1 MPVGYAGVSAL
12 SDRPFSGGRWY
23 SLAPGLSWQ
32 VTTSGNPVLL
42 HPFHFTFW
50 KNQENAHVVLRTG
63 IFIIAIIAAVF
74 GFSGLAAGAAG
85 IAKILFIVFLVMALA
100 TFVVNLMRGR

>member
-1 MPVGYAGVSAL
+1 MVQPGTRL
-12 SDRPFSGGRWY
+12 K
-23 SLAPGLSWQ
+23 LASNHF
-32 VTTSGNPVLL
+32 GNPVLL

-63 IFIIAIIAAVF
+63 IFYYRHHRRRVRIF
-74 GFSGLAAGAAG
+74 RLAAGAAG

>member
-1 MPVGYAGVSAL
+1 MVQPGTRL
-12 SDRPFSGGRWY
+12 K
-23 SLAPGLSWQ
+23 LASNHF
-32 VTTSGNPVLL
+32 GNPVLL

-100 TFVVNLMRGR
+100 TFVVNLMRVVDMAGPRSAEVLQNGSMA